1 MQTRGNTVES
11 EVIRLQPVFDD
22 PGRVR
27 SLVEA
32 AGPFTS
38 LALTAQTKE
47 EQERSGKVR
56 VSFVPPWFRRDL
68 ATHGEVHFPGG
79 EELLFHAGYCDA
91 AARVYPDAQ
100 IVDPTTVYVNVM
112 GPVSYPFVPH
122 LDIPVFTHASR
133 RNCPVWL
140 LIAMFQ
146 SGLFVER
153 RVRLAT
159 AVTWFFHGPGGAF
172 CYWPEGPAGPM
183 LSEKPPFDNVAV
195 VADNEALYH
204 GVGPLGS
211 AANGRGASL
220 SVDATIHHESD
231 TGRWSIHDP
240 DPLVEY
246 EPGDVR
252 ITISWKA
259 EVFATDEERSVRREL
274 FDSALPIDD
283 IVTRFVDDMRAKG
296 LDPVVPDDP
305 LHDQEW
311 IDLIQ
316 RAYPSAAPPKIPT
329 TA

>member
-1 MQTRGNTVES
+1 M
-11 EVIRLQPVFDD
+11 IRLQPVFDD

-27 SLVEA
+27 SLVQE

-38 LALTAQTKE
+38 LALAAQTKE
-47 EQERSGKVR
+47 EQERSGKAR
-56 VSFVPPWFRRDL
+56 VPFVPPWFRRDL

-79 EELLFHAGYCDA
+79 EELLHHAGYCDA
-91 AARVYPDAQ
+91 ALLVYPGAQ

-112 GPVSYPFVPH
+112 GPAAYPFVAH

-146 SGLFVER
+146 SGLFVEQ

-159 AVTWFFHGPGGAF
+159 AVTWFFDGPGGAF
-172 CYWPEGPAGPM
+172 HYWPGGPAGPM
-183 LSEKPPFDNVAV
+183 LTERPPFDNVAV

-211 AANGRGASL
+211 GVEGAGTSL

-231 TGRWSIHDP
+231 TGRWSIRDP
-240 DPLVEY
+240 DPVVEY
-246 EPGDVR
+246 EPSDVR

-259 EVFATDEERSVRREL
+259 EVFATDKERAVRREL
-274 FDSALPIDD
+274 FDAALPVDD
-283 IVTRFVDDMRAKG
+283 IVARFVDDVRAG
-296 LDPVVPDDP
+296 GIDPVVPDDP

-311 IDLIQ
+311 IELIQ
-316 RAYPSAAPPKIPT
+316 RAYPSAPPPAIPT
-329 TA
+329 SG